1 MQMPDGRTRIF
12 IVGLVFGVLA
22 LIGFQIAKLAP
33 SPSNPPALFSEDIS
47 DRFYTYATKVTGK
60 QSLYVA
66 KLQQNEVIERTSYA
80 KALWF
85 DLPSMILKVET
96 PVEYNYYLNLSGG
109 WKFSLDGDLLVV
121 DVPELTNST
130 PAIDIAKI
138 KFVVSKGSLLRNEK
152 KALEKL
158 QQDLPGLLV
167 DKSIANRDLIR
178 DQARTSA
185 ENFVRTWLSQLG
197 GADLNQPIKIRFP
210 QEAPKFP

>member
-1 MQMPDGRTRIF
+1 MTLPDGKVRTF
-12 IVGLVFGVLA
+12 IAGLVFGVLA
-22 LIGFQIAKLAP
+22 LIGFQITKMAP
-33 SPSNPPALFSEDIS
+33 TPRPLPALFSEDIA
-47 DRFYTYATKVTGK
+47 DRFYTYATQVTGK

-96 PVEYNYYLNLSGG
+96 PVEYNYYLNLSSG
-109 WKFSLDGDLLVV
+109 WKFSLDGDLLIV

-152 KALEKL
+152 KALDKL

-167 DKSIANRDLIR
+167 DKSIANRELIR
-178 DQARTSA
+178 EQARASA
-185 ENFVRTWLSQLG
+185 ESFVRTWLSQLTG
-197 GADLNQPIKIRFP
+197 PPLTQPIKIRFP
-210 QEAPKFP
+210 TDLPKSP